1 MNAFLKKVYY
11 DPNHPAG
18 FGTVTKLFKAALQAG
33 KKYSRK
39 SIRNWLLEQD
49 TFTLFRPQRKR
60 FPRRQTISYGLFDVH
75 QADLADMTRYA
86 SDNDGVKFL
95 LVVIDVLS
103 KRAWV
108 EPLKDKRNESLVEAF
123 KKIYKDGSTAP
134 YSLGT
139 DAGTEF
145 TGRAVQDLLKNEYG
159 INHYVLGSS
168 SQKAAVAERLIRTL
182 KTRIRKWMDSQ
193 GSSAYVHR
201 LQDFVDAYNSTRHR
215 SIKMKPKD
223 VTFINAGKVFKTLY
237 GNLALRRSHP
247 LRRLPRFAI
256 GDRVRI
262 SKYKQ
267 AFDKGYEQNYTD
279 EIFTVTRVVKSMPY
293 TYKLKDTYGEPII
306 GSFYEPELTLTIVN
320 PNKMYR
326 VEYVIKEKGRGKSKQ
341 FLVKYRGYSRP
352 EWTKH
357 RPTSL
362 SKKQQKGK
370 RR

>member
-1 MNAFLKKVYY
+1 MNAFLTKVYY
-11 DPNHPAG
+11 DPSHPAG
-18 FGTVTKLFKAALQAG
+18 FGTATKLFNTAVQAG
-33 KKYSRK
+33 KEYSK
-39 SIRNWLLEQD
+39 ESIRNWLLEQD

-60 FPRRQTISYGLFDVH
+60 FPRRKTISYGLFDVH

-86 SDNDGVKFL
+86 SANDGIMFL

-108 EPLKDKRNESLVEAF
+108 EPLRDKRNESMVQAF
-123 KKIYKDGSTAP
+123 KKIYGEGSTAP

-145 TGRAVQDLLKNEYG
+145 TGKAVQDLLKKKYG

-193 GSSAYVHR
+193 GSQVYANH
-201 LQDFVDAYNSTRHR
+201 LQDFVDAYNATVHR

-223 VTFINAGKVFKTLY
+223 VTFLNAGKVFKTLY
-237 GNLALRRSHP
+237 GDVVRRKNHP
-247 LRRLPRFAI
+247 LRRLPRFAV

-262 SKYKQ
+262 TKYKQ

-279 EIFTVTRVVKSMPY
+279 EIFTVTRVVKSIPY
-293 TYKLKDTYGEPII
+293 TYKLKDTYHEPII
-306 GSFYEPELTLTIVN
+306 GSFYEPELTLTIVK
-320 PNKMYR
+320 PNKAYR
-326 VEYVIKEKGRGKSKQ
+326 VEYVLREKGKGKRKKI
-341 FLVKYRGYSRP
+341 LVKFRGYSKP
-352 EWTKH
+352 EWTNH
-357 RPTSL
+357 MPASV
-362 SKKQQKGK
+362 SKRQKK
-370 RR
+370 